1 MEASWVGRVRHFA
14 WFFGLVSG
22 EQWPETEVLVEEARR
37 RRRRMRMR
45 SMVVGVGI
53 GMESCVCG

>member
-22 EQWPETEVLVEEARR
+22 EQWPETEVVVEEGRT
-37 RRRRMRMR
+37 RRRMRRR
-45 SMVVGVGI
+45 SMVVGVGVV
-53 GMESCVCG
+53 MESCVHG